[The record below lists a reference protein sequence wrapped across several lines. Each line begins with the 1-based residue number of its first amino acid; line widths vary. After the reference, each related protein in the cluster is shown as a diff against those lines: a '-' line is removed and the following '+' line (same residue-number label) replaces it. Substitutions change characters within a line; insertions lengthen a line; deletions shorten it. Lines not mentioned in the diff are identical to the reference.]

1 MSEDAL
7 EKNLADTQAYYEERV
22 RVAFE
27 PLWGE
32 HLHLGLFAAPDEPL
46 VQAQERAVET
56 MAAPL
61 ALSAR
66 SEVREVACGLGA
78 AARHVARRF
87 GCRVL
92 ATNIAGRQLAQGRA
106 LARVQGLERRV
117 AFAGAD
123 FHALPVADARFDLW
137 WCQEALLHS
146 ADKARVLAEARR
158 VLRPGGQMV
167 LSDITVPAAVGGADR
182 ARILARVRSPGMWDA
197 ADYRGALEALGFEVT
212 LFHDW
217 SRHVAPTYAAL
228 VRLIEDKRAKL
239 SEVLEAAELE
249 GALEQFHDWVALAR
263 AGKIGWLYVLARVLA
278 RK

>member
-61 ALSAR
+61 AFCAH
-66 SEVREVACGLGA
+66 SEVLEVACGLGA
-78 AARHVARRF
+78 AARHLARRF

-106 LARVQGLERRV
+106 LARIQGFERRV

-123 FHALPVADARFDLW
+123 FHALPFADDRFDLW

-158 VLRPGGQMV
+158 VLRPDGQLV
-167 LSDITVPAAVGGADR
+167 LSDITVPAAVGAAER
-182 ARILARVRSPGMWDA
+182 TRILARVRSPGMWDA

-212 LFHDW
+212 LFQDW
-217 SRHVAPTYAAL
+217 SRHVAPSYAAL
-228 VRLIEDKRAKL
+228 ARLIEDNRPNL
-239 SEVLEAAELE
+239 SEILEEAELE
-249 GALEQFHDWVALAR
+249 DALGQFHDWVALAR
-263 AGKIGWLYVLARVLA
+263 AGKIGWLYVLAR
-278 RK
+278 K